1 MVARNRELV
10 ALALADRD
18 DHHVARNEL
27 VALRCADLNAR
38 GRAVAV
44 AHDALRCGL
53 ESKPTAVALRQLVL
67 IVITRHVGLAAPVDD
82 GRGRGA
88 EPLSLGNRIDR
99 GVTCADDDD
108 ALPDSSVA
116 IRMRLQVLDERQRL
130 HHARQIFARNAEPLG
145 TSESGAY

>member
-38 GRAVAV
+38 GRADAV

-67 IVITRHVGLAAPVDD
+67 IVITRHVGLAAPVDE

-88 EPLSLGNRIDR
+88 QPLSSGNRIGL
-99 GVTCADDDD
+99 GVTWGRDAD
-108 ALPDSSVA
+108 AAPYT
-116 IRMRLQVLDERQRL
+116 RL
-130 HHARQIFARNAEPLG
+130 A
-145 TSESGAY
+145 